1 MMHDRVW
8 FILYLITVMGL
19 GFVHKEW
26 VMLLSIII
34 TLALGSKARWKI
46 FLRVFIVIGLFNFT
60 ISLSYI
66 AYSYFVPVDIFAL
79 LLINLRAFAI
89 TFLTFTVVHRINLH
103 KVFEFSP
110 LLSILYGFTYAQIY
124 LLKNML
130 YDYYDGLKS
139 RGATLKTS
147 IKKRDL
153 QPLLT
158 SLFTTMLDKSSQQS
172 MGLRSRGLID
182 D

>member
-1 MMHDRVW
+1 MSDRVW
-8 FILYLITVMGL
+8 FFVYLLVVMTL
-19 GFVHKEW
+19 GFVHNEW
-26 VMLLSIII
+26 IMLLGIII
-34 TLALGSKARWKI
+34 TIALGGKARFKI
-46 FLRVFIVIGLFNFT
+46 FKKALLVIALFNLS

-66 AYSYFVPVDIFAL
+66 VYGFFVSVDIFAL
-79 LLINLRAFAI
+79 VLINLRAFAI
-89 TFLTFTVVHRINLH
+89 TLLTFTLVRRINLH
-103 KVFEFSP
+103 KALDFSKV
-110 LLSILYGFTYAQIY
+110 LAILYGFTYAQII

-130 YDYYDGLKS
+130 HSYYEGLKS

-147 IKKRDL
+147 ITKKQL

-158 SLFTTMLDKSSQQS
+158 TLFGTMLHKSSEQS

>member
-1 MMHDRVW
+1 MNDRAWLFV
-8 FILYLITVMGL
+8 YLTAVMIL
-19 GFVHKEW
+19 GFVHNELI
-26 VMLLSIII
+26 MLFNIII
-34 TLALGSKARWKI
+34 TMALGGKARFQI
-46 FLRVFIVIGLFNFT
+46 FKKALLVIALFNLG

-66 AYSYFVPVDIFAL
+66 VYSFFVSVDIFAL
-79 LLINLRAFAI
+79 VLINLRAFAI
-89 TFLTFTVVHRINLH
+89 TLLTFTLVRRINLH
-103 KVFEFSP
+103 KALEFSKV
-110 LLSILYGFTYAQIY
+110 LAILYGFTYAQII

-130 YDYYDGLKS
+130 QSYYEGLKS

-147 IKKRDL
+147 ISKKQL

-158 SLFTTMLDKSSQQS
+158 TLFGTMLHKSNEQS